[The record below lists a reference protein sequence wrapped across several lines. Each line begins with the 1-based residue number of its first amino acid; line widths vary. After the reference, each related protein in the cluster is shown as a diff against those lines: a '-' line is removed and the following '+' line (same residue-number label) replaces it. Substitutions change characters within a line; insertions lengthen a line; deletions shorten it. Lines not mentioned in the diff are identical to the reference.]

1 MLKTLKSI
9 EPFTSSAKKNSRFCI
24 SRCLNASTLLWRI
37 YKMTVEIPVQYTHSV
52 KLLLAMFALTKWS
65 CVSPTNPEEPS
76 GNSGSHLQ
84 HPFANVPDG
93 HFSQWV
99 PT

>member
-1 MLKTLKSI
+1 
-9 EPFTSSAKKNSRFCI
+9 
-24 SRCLNASTLLWRI
+24 
-37 YKMTVEIPVQYTHSV
+37 
-52 KLLLAMFALTKWS
+52 MFALTKWS

-84 HPFANVPDG
+84 HPFANVPGG